1 MAKLQQMNEMTKQ
14 NSQILLCNGY
24 VTYEGKK
31 FSECEPH
38 EKEAFNDA
46 LHIVRV
52 SDIQD
57 QEPPILNLFEMRKE
71 NYTPN
76 GKVSKAMFDCLI
88 SKAYADEDSTTDYFA
103 ITATHG
109 IYHLWVAGEWVR
121 DENANRSTIAI
132 TYNDSYVMYKGEF
145 YELKFTNEQK
155 SKLLDLLSKV
165 YERLEKEYEDAR
177 WADYYETESSMAYT
191 HEMNNL
197 TDDWYSLTL

>member
-1 MAKLQQMNEMTKQ
+1 MAKLQQMNETAKQ
-14 NSQILLCNGY
+14 NSQILLIDGY
-24 VTYEGKK
+24 VTMNGKRYD
-31 FSECEPH
+31 ECVPFER
-38 EKEAFNDA
+38 EAFNEA
-46 LHIVRV
+46 LHVVRGGKKR
-52 SDIQD
+52 
-57 QEPPILNLFEMRKE
+57 ILPVNVFTTTKE
-71 NYTPN
+71 NYTPS

-145 YELKFTNEQK
+145 YELQFTNEQK
-155 SKLLDLLSKV
+155 SKLLELLSKV

-177 WADYYETESSMAYT
+177 LADYYETESSMAYV
-191 HEMNNL
+191 HNMNNL

>member
-1 MAKLQQMNEMTKQ
+1 MAKLRQMNETAKQ

-24 VTYEGKK
+24 VTYKGKRYN
-31 FSECEPH
+31 ECAPFER
-38 EKEAFNDA
+38 EAFNEA
-46 LHIVRV
+46 LHVVRGGKKRNSTSV
-52 SDIQD
+52 K
-57 QEPPILNLFEMRKE
+57 LFTTTKE
-71 NYTPN
+71 NYTPS

-132 TYNDSYVMYKGEF
+132 TYNDSYVMYKSEF
-145 YELKFTNEQK
+145 YELQFTNEQK
-155 SKLLDLLSKV
+155 SKLLELLSKV

-177 WADYYETESSMAYT
+177 WADCYETESSMAYA

>member
-1 MAKLQQMNEMTKQ
+1 MAKLQQMNEMSKQ
-14 NSQILLCNGY
+14 NSQIILCNGY
-24 VTYEGKK
+24 VTYEGKRYN
-31 FSECEPH
+31 ECVPFER
-38 EKEAFNDA
+38 EAFNEA
-46 LHIVRV
+46 LHVVRGGKKRNSTSV
-52 SDIQD
+52 K
-57 QEPPILNLFEMRKE
+57 LFTTTKE
-71 NYTPN
+71 NYTPS

-132 TYNDSYVMYKGEF
+132 TYNDSYVMYKSEF
-145 YELKFTNEQK
+145 YELQFTNEQK

-177 WADYYETESSMAYT
+177 LADYYETESSMAYA
-191 HEMNNL
+191 HNMNNL

>member
-14 NSQILLCNGY
+14 NSQILLQGGY
-24 VTYEGKK
+24 VTYKGKRYSDCVP
-31 FSECEPH
+31 FEQ
-38 EKEAFNDA
+38 EAFNDA
-46 LHIVRV
+46 LHVVRGG
-52 SDIQD
+52 
-57 QEPPILNLFEMRKE
+57 EKHPIIINLFEVKKE
-71 NYTPN
+71 NYTPS

-177 WADYYETESSMAYT
+177 WADCYETESSMAYA

>member
-1 MAKLQQMNEMTKQ
+1 MAKLQQMNETAKQ

-24 VTYEGKK
+24 VTYEGKRYN
-31 FSECEPH
+31 ECVPFER
-38 EKEAFNDA
+38 EAFNEA
-46 LHIVRV
+46 LHVVRGGKKRNSTSV
-52 SDIQD
+52 K
-57 QEPPILNLFEMRKE
+57 LFTTTKE
-71 NYTPN
+71 NYTPS

-88 SKAYADEDSTTDYFA
+88 SKAYADEDSTMDYFA

-145 YELKFTNEQK
+145 YELQFTNEQK
-155 SKLLDLLSKV
+155 SKLLELLSRV

-177 WADYYETESSMAYT
+177 WDDCYETESSMAYA
-191 HEMNNL
+191 HNMNNL

>member
-1 MAKLQQMNEMTKQ
+1 MAKLQQMSETTKQ

-24 VTYEGKK
+24 VTYEGKRYN
-31 FSECEPH
+31 ECAPFER
-38 EKEAFNDA
+38 EAFNEA
-46 LHIVRV
+46 LHVVRGGKKRNSTSV
-52 SDIQD
+52 K
-57 QEPPILNLFEMRKE
+57 LFTTTKE
-71 NYTPN
+71 NYTPS

-132 TYNDSYVMYKGEF
+132 TYNDSYVMYKSEF
-145 YELKFTNEQK
+145 YELQFTNEQK

-177 WADYYETESSMAYT
+177 LADYYETESSMAYT